1 MASMFTHLKD
11 GKRCWNE
18 EGISIIQK
26 RLEKEDSRAKF
37 IDLKSLLEES
47 LCAVG
52 FEKKYR
58 LGSSTCEW
66 VLKVGDWEPVV
77 RLSFNHHDSSI
88 YFSINGKTRVLR
100 DFFPLWG
107 ILRKSYLES
116 KVKIER

>member
-11 GKRCWNE
+11 GRRCWND

-26 RLEKEDSRAKF
+26 RLEKEDSMAKY

-52 FEKKYR
+52 FEKTYK
-58 LGSSTCEW
+58 LGDTTCGWE
-66 VLKVGDWEPVV
+66 LKAEDWEPIV
-77 RLSFNHHDSSI
+77 RLSFNSHDESI